1 MPYQR
6 RVDRE
11 RPACFMFLLDQS
23 YSMNE
28 PVAGRPGQTKAQAL
42 ADAINTLLYE
52 LVLRCIKNP
61 EEGPRHYY
69 DVGVVGYGATVGPV
83 WGGALAGR
91 DLVSIVEIGH
101 HPLRVEQRDQSTVG
115 GGSARMPIWFDPV
128 ADGATPM
135 TGAMD
140 YAGGVIAGWVAEH
153 QSSFPPIVINVS
165 DGAATD
171 GDPSLWARRLGS
183 LVTDDGNALV
193 FNVNISALAGQQT
206 WFPSSVDQL
215 SDDYA
220 RQMFDMSSELPPFMQ
235 EVAGMQGHQVRPG
248 ARGFV
253 FNADITSVVNFLQIG
268 TATHHVTG

>member
-128 ADGATPM
+128 ADGEYLHRATRDHLGE
-135 TGAMD
+135 GAT
-140 YAGGVIAGWVAEH
+140 AGVEPVAGLAAAPSGKFVFSQSRVAPA
-153 QSSFPPIVINVS
+153 F
-165 DGAATD
+165 
-171 GDPSLWARRLGS
+171 
-183 LVTDDGNALV
+183 
-193 FNVNISALAGQQT
+193 LAGEGAKPVTSAGVEAQ
-206 WFPSSVDQL
+206 VDTKWGR
-215 SDDYA
+215 A
-220 RQMFDMSSELPPFMQ
+220 
-235 EVAGMQGHQVRPG
+235 
-248 ARGFV
+248 
-253 FNADITSVVNFLQIG
+253 
-268 TATHHVTG
+268 